1 MYGHVRN
8 SFASARGRG
17 THLLFLR
24 STKTMRLCTLLLATA
39 LLAALGLAED
49 GPPAN
54 CPGGAACALLKSDR
68 KKAAVTYAKGLR
80 LEHDRHSEE
89 AYDDFQAASQLD
101 PSNTKYAITLANARQ
116 NLVYE
121 YLQRGS
127 RELMEKQGIK
137 ALADFR
143 TVLQFDP
150 TNEFA
155 QQRLQDAAGNWTPDL
170 AAVPLVVQDSGML
183 TLAPDAAPHEFHF
196 RGDTKEM
203 LSQVA
208 KAYGISVQFD
218 DSVASR
224 HVWFDIDAVSFSDA
238 MRAASAVT
246 KTFWTPLSEKQV
258 LIAADSVD
266 NHRQFDRMG
275 LRRFSF
281 PAVTNPTELNDI
293 VNALRSIFE
302 IRFVLQSPSSG
313 TIEVRAP
320 QRTLEAATQFL
331 ESLDDSRPQVI
342 LDIQVYEL
350 SSSLAHNIG
359 LHVPNNFNLY
369 NIPAAA
375 LAALGGQSLQSII
388 NQIASGGLSAANLG
402 SLSTLLSQLQSGQ
415 GIFSQP
421 LATFGGGLTFE
432 GLSLDNVTA
441 NLSLNESWARDLR
454 HASLRVAQNNE
465 ATFKIGERY
474 PILTAS
480 FSSGIS
486 GLGGIPGLG
495 AAAASATSAL
505 SSIGL
510 APSFTYEDLGLSLKA
525 KPVVYADSSVALT
538 LDMQLRSLGAVTV
551 NNQPIISNREF
562 KGSVTLMDGEPALV
576 TGEVDRSEQL
586 SLSGIPGLGALPLIN
601 KSLVDNNKQD
611 TDNELMVIITPHVVS
626 NPRRQAGLEI
636 WLDK

>member
-1 MYGHVRN
+1 
-8 SFASARGRG
+8 
-17 THLLFLR
+17 
-24 STKTMRLCTLLLATA
+24 MRLCTLVFAATT
-39 LLAALGLAED
+39 LVVTSVAAD
-49 GPPAN
+49 RPATN
-54 CPGGAACALLKSDR
+54 CSDAAACAALKSDR
-68 KKAAVTYAKGLR
+68 KKASAAYANGLR
-80 LEHDRHSEE
+80 LEHDRHPED
-89 AYDDFQAASQLD
+89 AYNDFRTASQLD
-101 PSNTKYAITLANARQ
+101 PNNADYGVALANERA

-127 RELMEKQGIK
+127 RELIEKHEIE

-143 TVLQFDP
+143 TALQFDP
-150 TNEFA
+150 ENEFA
-155 QQRLQDAAGNWTPDL
+155 KQRLQDAVGDWAPDVP
-170 AAVPLVVQDSGML
+170 AVPLVVQDAGLL
-183 TLAPDAAPHEFHF
+183 TVTPDPGVHEFHF
-196 RGDTKEM
+196 RGDTKD
-203 LSQVA
+203 LLTQVA

-218 DSVASR
+218 ESVVSR
-224 HVWFDIDAVSFSDA
+224 HVWFDIDAVGFAEA
-238 MRAASAVT
+238 MRAAGSVS
-246 KTFWTPLSEKQV
+246 KTFWTPLGDKQIF
-258 LIAADSVD
+258 LATENID
-266 NHRQFDRMG
+266 NHRQFDQMG
-275 LRRFSF
+275 FRKFSF
-281 PAVTNPTELNDI
+281 PGVSNPTELNDI
-293 VNALRSIFE
+293 VNALRTVFD
-302 IRFVLQSPSSG
+302 IRFVLQSPSAE

-320 QRTLEAATQFL
+320 QRTLEAATKFL

-342 LDIQVYEL
+342 LDIQVYEI
-350 SSSLAHNIG
+350 SSSLAHDIG

-375 LAALGGQSLQSII
+375 LAALGGQSLQSLI

-402 SLSTLLSQLQSGQ
+402 SLSSLLSQLESGQ

-441 NLSLNESWARDLR
+441 NLSLNESWAHDLR

-480 FSSGIS
+480 FSSGLS
-486 GLGGIPGLG
+486 GLG
-495 AAAASATSAL
+495 AALGGAASSAIASATSAVT
-505 SSIGL
+505 SSIGF

-538 LDMQLRSLGAVTV
+538 LDLELRSLGAQTV

-576 TGEVDRSEQL
+576 TGEVDHSEEL

-601 KSLVDNNKQD
+601 KTFVDHNKQD
-611 TDNELMVIITPHVVS
+611 TDNEIMVIITPHVVS
-626 NPRRQAGLEI
+626 SPEHQAGLEI